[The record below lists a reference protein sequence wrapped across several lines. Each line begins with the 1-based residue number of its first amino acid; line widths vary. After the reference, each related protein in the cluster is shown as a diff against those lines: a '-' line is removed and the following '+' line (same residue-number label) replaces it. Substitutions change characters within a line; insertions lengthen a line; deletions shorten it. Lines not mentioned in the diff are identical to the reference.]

1 MKEIGN
7 VFFIASALN
16 YGFHTYAGV
25 RHHEIFK
32 YLKEKNDEFLTTE
45 RIRNMRQG
53 FLVEEDGV
61 IKFIT
66 REEATEIAKNNN
78 FPMIGSILTSEDL
91 W

>member
-1 MKEIGN
+1 
-7 VFFIASALN
+7 
-16 YGFHTYAGV
+16 
-25 RHHEIFK
+25 
-32 YLKEKNDEFLTTE
+32 
-45 RIRNMRQG
+45 MRQG

-78 FPMIGSILTSEDL
+78 FSMIGNILTSEDL